1 MHPVQVRSKLWLI
14 DELAARHDL
23 RGSSLV
29 VLGAWY
35 GALPLLANWRLPEPP
50 RRMICVDLDPAAC
63 DLGAATIGALYDNVE
78 YVVGDMLDLD
88 LDALGAPVSPVV
100 VNTSCEHVPELRT
113 WWERLPEGQLAAL
126 QSNDFRHCAD
136 HVNCVENVG
145 ELKRQLP
152 MSEVLYEGTR
162 HLTDEGLL
170 GRPDLVR
177 FMVIGRR

>member
-1 MHPVQVRSKLWLI
+1 MTT
-14 DELAARHDL
+14 
-23 RGSSLV
+23 SST
-29 VLGAWY
+29 
-35 GALPLLANWRLPEPP
+35 
-50 RRMICVDLDPAAC
+50 C
-63 DLGAATIGALYDNVE
+63 
-78 YVVGDMLDLD
+78 VGDMLDLD
-88 LDALGAPVSPVV
+88 STRSARRCRRWSSTRAASTSP
-100 VNTSCEHVPELRT
+100 TLRT
-113 WWERLPEGQLAAL
+113 WWERLPEGSSPRCRATTYGY
-126 QSNDFRHCAD
+126 CPD